1 MGMKNRCRLPLRAA
15 FRRPTAL
22 GTRILIAYCERR
34 CGGLPRLRM
43 KLAEA
48 LLKRADVQRDISN
61 LVSRIVNNVLVQEGD
76 EPAAD
81 PETLLGTYAEK
92 TEELEGLVQA
102 INATNAATSF
112 SDTETIADAIARRDM
127 LSERRR
133 TYRMIYDA
141 SQIRA
146 ERHSGNEIRFV
157 RCIDLRQLQK
167 KIDDTNKEYRELDM
181 KLQQLN
187 WTVDLIE
194 KN

>member
-1 MGMKNRCRLPLRAA
+1 
-15 FRRPTAL
+15 
-22 GTRILIAYCERR
+22 
-34 CGGLPRLRM
+34 M